1 MLCAK
6 QKQMTP
12 ERLLQGHAAFVTGAG
27 RGMGRAIALMLARE
41 GCNVALVARNAGELN
56 DTAQECEALGVRA
69 LPMPFDLA
77 DTSALA
83 DAIAETTRTLGR
95 LNVLVNNAGMHQFA
109 SSIDA
114 DLAMWDALLNVNL
127 RAVMHATR
135 LCLPHILAGTAQGQ
149 RGAVIFMSSLGGKFA
164 APTNPGYAA
173 TKHALTGFAGSVFED
188 VRDHNVKVC
197 ALYPGWTNTGL
208 LADWLDAGDA
218 IQPDDVAEAVRFVIR
233 SSPHVCPTEIV
244 MHPQSSKAA
253 RLLQ

>member
-1 MLCAK
+1 
-6 QKQMTP
+6 MTQLTLNK
-12 ERLLQGHAAFVTGAG
+12 LLAGHAAFITGAG

-41 GCNVALVARNAGELN
+41 GCDVALAARNAGELN
-56 DTAQECEALGVRA
+56 DTAQQCEALGVRA

-77 DTSALA
+77 DTTALA

-109 SSIDA
+109 SSVDA
-114 DLAMWDALLNVNL
+114 DLNLWDTLLNVNL
-127 RAVMHATR
+127 RAVMHSTR

-149 RGAVIFMSSLGGKFA
+149 RGAVIFMSSLGGKFS
-164 APTNPGYAA
+164 APTNAGYAA

-208 LADWLDAGDA
+208 LADWLDAGDV
-218 IQPDDVAEAVRFVIR
+218 IQPQDIAEAVRFVIA
-233 SSPHVCPTEIV
+233 SPSTVCPTEIV
-244 MHPQSSKAA
+244 LHPQSSKAA